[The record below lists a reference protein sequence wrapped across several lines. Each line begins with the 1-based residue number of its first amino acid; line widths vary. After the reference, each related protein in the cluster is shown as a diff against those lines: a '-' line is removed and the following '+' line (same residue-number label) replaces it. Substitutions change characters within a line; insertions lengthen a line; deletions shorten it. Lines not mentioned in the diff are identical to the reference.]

1 MSIYPCDRS
10 VKKWITPLKL
20 RGCGN
25 IDETRSVFGTNNTGT
40 QYQQVYQANSIFC
53 ACFPNK
59 FYL

>member
-25 IDETRSVFGTNNTGT
+25 IDEAGLVFGTNHIGT
-40 QYQQVYQANSIFC
+40 QYQQDISGKQHF
-53 ACFPNK
+53 
-59 FYL
+59 L